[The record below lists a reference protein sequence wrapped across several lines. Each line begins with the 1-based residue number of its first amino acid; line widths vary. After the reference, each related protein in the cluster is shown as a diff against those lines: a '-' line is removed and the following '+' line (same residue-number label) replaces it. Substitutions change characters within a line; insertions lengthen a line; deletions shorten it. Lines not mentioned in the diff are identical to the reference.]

1 MQQRMRL
8 VVGFLFLAVCLISGF
23 TFAQDNQVRVGVT
36 VLGSAA
42 GITGEAGRDRLVKD
56 LNKQK
61 KSDVQAVPLTASAG
75 DQISEEARQKNC
87 QFVVFTTQTESHAE
101 SHNEGAKAGM
111 STNIP
116 EYHANVE
123 YKVYRISDPATPVA
137 TGSAKAHDI
146 GSQGDVVGQALDNV
160 AKKVSADIKNAGTT
174 K

>member
-1 MQQRMRL
+1 MQQRIRL
-8 VVGFLFLAVCLISGF
+8 VIGFLFLAMCLFSGF
-23 TFAQDNQVRVGVT
+23 TLAQDNQVRVGVT
-36 VLGSAA
+36 VLGSASGLTA
-42 GITGEAGRDRLVKD
+42 DAGRDQLVKA

-61 KSDVQAVPLTASAG
+61 KSQVQAVALTTSAG

-116 EYHANVE
+116 EYHAEVE

-146 GSQGDVVGQALDNV
+146 GSEGDVVKQALDNV
-160 AKKVSADIKNAGTT
+160 AKKVSADIKNAATT

>member
-1 MQQRMRL
+1 MQRIRL
-8 VVGFLFLAVCLISGF
+8 VMGCLFLAACLVSGYG
-23 TFAQDNQVRVGVT
+23 FAQDNQLVRVGVT

-42 GITGEAGRDRLVKD
+42 GITGEAGRDRLVKA

-61 KSDVQAVPLTASAG
+61 KSQMQAVPLTSSAG
-75 DQISEEARQKNC
+75 VQISEEARQTNC
-87 QFVVFTTQTESHAE
+87 QFVVFTTLTEAHAE

-123 YKVYRISDPATPVA
+123 YKLYRISDPATPVA

-146 GSQGDVVGQALDNV
+146 GSQGEVVGQALDSV
-160 AKKVSADIKNAGTT
+160 AKKVSADIKNAATA

>member
-1 MQQRMRL
+1 MQQRVRL
-8 VVGFLFLAVCLISGF
+8 VVGLLFFGVCLVSGF

-36 VLGSAA
+36 VLGSAS
-42 GITGEAGRDRLVKD
+42 GLTGEAGRDRLVKD

-61 KSDVQAVPLTASAG
+61 KSEVQAVPLTASAG

-123 YKVYRISDPATPVA
+123 YKVYRVSDPATPVA
-137 TGSAKAHDI
+137 TGSGKAHDI
-146 GSQGDVVGQALDNV
+146 GSQGDVVGQALDSV